1 MPFPAISRSAHAKLN
16 LALSV
21 GSPRPPRGY
30 HPIASWMALL
40 DLADTVELVPAGQGA
55 MHEIR
60 WAPDAPRAS
69 PIDWPIEKDLAV
81 RALAL
86 VEPRIGPAR
95 VHITKRIPVGG
106 GLGGGSSDAAAVL
119 LLARQ
124 LDTSLSV
131 DELIRLAA
139 TLGSDVPF
147 FVLAESTGHPA
158 VIGGFGEHVES
169 APPLA
174 SPIPVDLVFPP
185 FGCPT
190 ANVYR
195 SFDQLLPIASTPR
208 DADIRAVRAAANS
221 PFDSAAAL
229 NDLEPA
235 AVHAFPQ
242 LGVILRTIRASG
254 RHALI
259 AGSGSTIAS
268 FGPPLDAPPPGC
280 TLARTTIAC

>member
-40 DLADTVELVPAGQGA
+40 DLADTVELVPAGPGVT
-55 MHEIR
+55 HEIR
-60 WAPDAPRAS
+60 WAPDARRAS

-86 VEPRIGPAR
+86 VESRIGPAR
-95 VHITKRIPVGG
+95 VRITKRIPVGG
-106 GLGGGSSDAAAVL
+106 GLGGGSSNAAAVL

-124 LDTSLSV
+124 LQPDLSI
-131 DELIRLAA
+131 DELVRLAA
-139 TLGSDVPF
+139 PLGSDVPF
-147 FVLAESTGHPA
+147 FVLAESTGRPA
-158 VIGGFGEHVES
+158 IISGFGERVEL

-174 SPIPVDLVFPP
+174 GPMPIDLVLPP

-190 ANVYR
+190 AEVYHR
-195 SFDQLLPIASTPR
+195 FDTLNPAVREVDTQVVLFAANKSFDPST
-208 DADIRAVRAAANS
+208 A
-221 PFDSAAAL
+221 F
-229 NDLEPA
+229 NDLETP
-235 AVHAFPQ
+235 AVHAFPR
-242 LGVILRTIRASG
+242 LGEILGTLRGTG
-254 RHALI
+254 RHALL

-268 FGPPLDAPPPGC
+268 FGPPLDTPPPGC
-280 TLARTTIAC
+280 SLVRASLLG